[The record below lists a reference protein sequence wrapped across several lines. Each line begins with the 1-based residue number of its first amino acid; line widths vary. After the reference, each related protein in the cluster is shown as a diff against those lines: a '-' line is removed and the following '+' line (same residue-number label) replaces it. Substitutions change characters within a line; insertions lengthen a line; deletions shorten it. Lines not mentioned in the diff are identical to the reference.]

1 MDIGSVFQKSYQ
13 FDNNIKIKKIALN
26 NSFKLNSPDDK
37 IAALYKHVAHGYLL
51 LGEYDSAK
59 ANYLKVLDFDD
70 DDSYS
75 NKIKLKLAKIKVY
88 EKKYDEAILDLN
100 MIFNTFDS
108 NQDTMWVLH
117 SLKELLIPLK
127 ELDKEDD
134 IEININKMNLYIN
147 NYTLDTEKLMIFY
160 WDMFKALQHINN
172 DESDQYKNIAIKNK
186 LFCFVSNKIKNA
198 NKINIGNINKNIITL
213 HLKIRINSIRE
224 KILNLI
230 LFFMRYIDDIYCYD
244 YVLYHYWESN

>member
-26 NSFKLNSPDDK
+26 NSFKLKSPDDK
-37 IAALYKHVAHGYLL
+37 IAALYHHVAHGYLL

-127 ELDKEDD
+127 ELDKKDD

-147 NYTLDTEKLMIFY
+147 NYTLDTEKSMIIY

-172 DESDQYKNIAIKNK
+172 DESDQYKNIAIKNMDK
-186 LFCFVSNKIKNA
+186 YLENFKHTKDKNNIKSNHKTVQEILQYQNTV
-198 NKINIGNINKNIITL
+198 IN
-213 HLKIRINSIRE
+213 
-224 KILNLI
+224 
-230 LFFMRYIDDIYCYD
+230 
-244 YVLYHYWESN
+244 

>member
-127 ELDKEDD
+127 ELDKKDD

-172 DESDQYKNIAIKNK
+172 DESDQYKNIAIKNMDK
-186 LFCFVSNKIKNA
+186 YLENFKHTKDKNNIKSNHKTVQEILQYQNTV
-198 NKINIGNINKNIITL
+198 IN
-213 HLKIRINSIRE
+213 
-224 KILNLI
+224 
-230 LFFMRYIDDIYCYD
+230 
-244 YVLYHYWESN
+244 